1 MRLLALIIVLSLAAC
16 KTVPETPPAPDLP
29 VVQPKTEVVI
39 PAGLTAPCGPLKPL
53 TMTSYTQ
60 GASLDALKVWFNQY
74 DLCSKRFSE
83 FVGVVAPAL
92 NIKELGTINPAESS
106 K

>member
-1 MRLLALIIVLSLAAC
+1 MRLLSLLIVISLAAC
-16 KTVPETPPAPDLP
+16 KTAPENPSVPDLP

-53 TMTSYTQ
+53 TMGSYTQ
-60 GASLDALKVWFNQY
+60 GDSLDALKVWFDQY
-74 DLCSKRFSE
+74 DSCSKRFSA
-83 FVGVVAPAL
+83 FVGVVSPAL
-92 NIKELGTINPAESS
+92 NIKELGTINSASSS